1 MTTPAQQ
8 EREAISDWVRSV
20 YGEPM
25 TFRMWAGFARWRPDR
40 WIGLPIVWLLDRWT
54 QFIANRLA
62 DAIERGDHHPAEK
75 PSNPNNLGNE
85 HG

>member
-8 EREAISDWVRSV
+8 ERAAVLSMVKDWTKHERAC
-20 YGEPM
+20 GNM
-25 TFRMWAGFARWRPDR
+25 KGAM
-40 WIGLPIVWLLDRWT
+40 LLINLR
-54 QFIANRLA
+54 F
-62 DAIERGDHHPAEK
+62 AIERGDHHPAEK